1 MKKIIVAAAALI
13 KDHKIFI
20 AQRPAHKNP
29 PLVWEFPGGKKE
41 DGETLPQ
48 ALKREL
54 QEELQIDTLI
64 GDFIC
69 QVTHN
74 YDFGEVEVNL
84 YKAVM
89 SNPDATIND
98 TEHNATAWVSPQDFD
113 KYDFAA
119 ADIELLDEI
128 KKLAI

>member
-20 AQRPAHKNP
+20 AQRPAHKKP

-41 DGETLPQ
+41 EGETLQQ
-48 ALKREL
+48 ALRREL
-54 QEELQIDTLI
+54 QEELQIDTSI
-64 GDFIC
+64 GEFIC
-69 QVTHN
+69 QVTHQ

-84 YKAVM
+84 YKASM
-89 SNPDATIND
+89 TNPDAKIID
-98 TEHNATAWVSPQDFD
+98 IEHSATAWISPQDFD
-113 KYDFAA
+113 KYQFAA

-128 KKLAI
+128 RKLPI